1 MQELIIATTNEGKL
15 KEFKELMKDM
25 DVELK
30 SLKECADIPAPEETG
45 RPVNEIMERL
55 NLIKHHI

>member
-30 SLKECADIPAPEETG
+30 SLKECADIPAPEDFC
-45 RPVNEIMERL
+45 R
-55 NLIKHHI
+55 